1 MMLIRRGDSRPLIP
15 GLLVVI
21 LLLTVAATASGQ
33 TPGEAA
39 VAPLMALAA
48 QAPPT
53 TPAPQGPAFWELI
66 GGFEADTHGTGYG
79 FFGPSYV
86 HPITPGLAWTARVF
100 ANYLYYQFGEGI
112 GETKV
117 RSPGVS
123 TAVGLRFGDQ
133 NLFGLTTGAEGF
145 FGVSAGPEV
154 KWRREEFHRA
164 DGTLVR
170 KDTTEVGAS
179 FGAELYTNPT
189 SHNVVQAVFAYG
201 MADSYAYGQLSFKE
215 QVSNLTGQ
223 GPNTVFVGVEG
234 IAQGNKDITSIQGGG
249 LVQLTHVP
257 WATSVTLRAGYKHS
271 SFVSGPDKTGPYF
284 GIGLYKRF

>member
-1 MMLIRRGDSRPLIP
+1 MGSW
-15 GLLVVI
+15 LLVVI
-21 LLLTVAATASGQ
+21 LLLGAAATASAQ
-33 TPGEAA
+33 TSAETA
-39 VAPLMALAA
+39 VPLVALAA

-53 TPAPQGPAFWELI
+53 IIPAPQGPPTWELI

-86 HPITPGLAWTARVF
+86 HPITPGFAWTARVF
-100 ANYLYYQFGEGI
+100 GNYLYYQFGDGI

-123 TAVGLRFGDQ
+123 TAVGLRFGDG

-145 FGVSAGPEV
+145 FGVSVGPEV
-154 KWRREEFHRA
+154 KWRLTESHRA

-170 KDTTEVGAS
+170 EETTSVGAS
-179 FGAELYTNPT
+179 LGAELYTNPT
-189 SHNVVQAVFAYG
+189 SHNVVQGLFAYG
-201 MADSYAYGQLSFKE
+201 TSDSYAYGQLSFKE
-215 QVSNLTGQ
+215 QVSNLTWQ
-223 GPNTVFVGVEG
+223 DPNTVFVGVEG
-234 IAQGNKDITSIQGGG
+234 IMQGNKDITSIQGGG
-249 LVQLTHVP
+249 LVQVAHNP
-257 WATSVTLRAGYKHS
+257 WDLSLTLRVGYKHS

>member
-1 MMLIRRGDSRPLIP
+1 MRAWRRNSRPLIR

-21 LLLTVAATASGQ
+21 LLLTVAATASAQ
-33 TPGEAA
+33 TSGEA
-39 VAPLMALAA
+39 VAPLVAFAA
-48 QAPPT
+48 QAAPT
-53 TPAPQGPAFWELI
+53 VPAPQGPAFWELI

-100 ANYLYYQFGEGI
+100 ANYLYYEFGEGI

-123 TAVGLRFGDQ
+123 TAVGLRFGDR

-164 DGTLVR
+164 DGTLVQE
-170 KDTTEVGAS
+170 DTTEVGAS
-179 FGAELYTNPT
+179 LGAELYTNPT
-189 SHNVVQAVFAYG
+189 SHNVVQGLFAYG
-201 MADSYAYGQLSFKE
+201 TSDSYAYGQLSFKE
-215 QVSNLTGQ
+215 QVSNLEWQ

-234 IAQGNKDITSIQGGG
+234 IMQGNKDITSIQGGG

-257 WATSVTLRAGYKHS
+257 WDLSVTLRAGYKRS
-271 SFVSGPDKTGPYF
+271 SFESGPDKTGPYF